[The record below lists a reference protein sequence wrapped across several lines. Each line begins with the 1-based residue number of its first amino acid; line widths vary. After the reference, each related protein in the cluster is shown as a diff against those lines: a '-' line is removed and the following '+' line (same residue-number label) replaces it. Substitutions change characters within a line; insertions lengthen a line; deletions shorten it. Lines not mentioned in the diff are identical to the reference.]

1 MVADEADRGTAR
13 LFTLIALERASGSHS
28 AIEHLTC
35 APGASAGLNVALP
48 PDDAEYNAASIGLR
62 ILERNRI
69 RCQDSA
75 LEPRLRAP
83 LDRER
88 EHKSRL
94 SRMSSVL
101 PE

>member
-1 MVADEADRGTAR
+1 MEADRPLRTWHVNR
-13 LFTLIALERASGSHS
+13 PLQE
-28 AIEHLTC
+28 
-35 APGASAGLNVALP
+35 AGNLNVVLP
-48 PDDAEYNAASIGLR
+48 PDDAEYNATSIGLR

-94 SRMSSVL
+94 SRMNENRHFCFTCRCTYSRSSHTIQL
-101 PE
+101 